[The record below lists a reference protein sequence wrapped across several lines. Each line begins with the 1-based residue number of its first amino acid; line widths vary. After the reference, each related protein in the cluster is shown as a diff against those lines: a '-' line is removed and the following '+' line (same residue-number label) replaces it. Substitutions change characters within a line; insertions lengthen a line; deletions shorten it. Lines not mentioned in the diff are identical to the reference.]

1 MKLAEAIPSVKTS
14 PYDYLKYQDAGSFFL
29 SPVTSTEIENE
40 IAALNSNK
48 SIGPFSIPVKML
60 KLFKTSLSKPL
71 EIIFNF
77 SFSAGIVPC
86 KFKIA
91 RVIPIYKSGSQT
103 CMNNYIDQSH

>member
-1 MKLAEAIPSVKTS
+1 
-14 PYDYLKYQDAGSFFL
+14 
-29 SPVTSTEIENE
+29 
-40 IAALNSNK
+40 
-48 SIGPFSIPVKML
+48 L

-91 RVIPIYKSGSQT
+91 WLLYGYT
-103 CMNNYIDQSH
+103 YI